1 MGILDGLNERQKEAV
16 LALDGPLLIVAGA
29 GSGKT
34 KTIAHRIAYLVK
46 KGTPPA
52 KILAVTFT
60 NRAAG
65 EMRERIVKLLVKEK
79 IQFPAGEM
87 PFVGTFHA
95 LGASILR
102 QHGPAIGISKNFNI
116 LDEEDSRQVMRDL
129 IREYELDPDVYPP
142 QRICATISRLKNELV
157 DAASFARE
165 AEDNPYQKIL
175 QQLYAAYEMR
185 LSKSKNLDF
194 DDLLQ
199 KTVLL
204 FESSEV
210 VREFYEHRWDY
221 IHIDEYQ
228 DTNQAQYILSRMLA
242 SRHGNIV
249 VVGDI
254 DQAIYSWR
262 GADWRNILQFER
274 DWPGTRVILLEEN
287 YRSTKII
294 LEAAN
299 AVIVNNRARKE
310 KNLWSQKD
318 GGELIYLKLLED
330 ERQEALFIAEYI
342 GALKKAG
349 GSRRDVAVL
358 FRTNAQS
365 RAIEEAFLKKNI
377 PYRLYAGVKFYE
389 RKEIKDVLAYLK
401 LALNSDDIVSKK
413 RILNTPPRG
422 IGKVTQLKYLGGKQL
437 TADDEHKIKKFDSVM
452 ERVRDATKT
461 KKSSEALKT
470 IIREAGFADYF
481 KGNKLEEDRR
491 ENINELLSVT
501 KKFDELPPPEGIEK
515 LLTEASL
522 MSETTEIDLED
533 GDDEVALLTAHAAKG
548 LEFKIIIIAGMEE
561 GLFPHT
567 LSETAADLEEER
579 RLFYVALTRAKEKI
593 IITLARRRLIWG
605 NLAFNDPSR
614 FLGEIPEHLYE
625 SAPPRNNSYDFE
637 E

>member
-413 RILNTPPRG
+413 RILNTPPRC